1 MYDGGDTNGTKMTGV
16 KMKQEVAILTVKK
29 LIAVMKR
36 SLKFGAT
43 NMTAVEMK
51 TGGSYEDDDIIGKTE
66 SSDEK
71 IIEVWSSSGNER
83 GSSFDDDSIIG
94 EIKSSQ

>member
-51 TGGSYEDDDIIGKTE
+51 QEVAMRMMTLL
-66 SSDEK
+66 EK
-71 IIEVWSSSGNER
+71 LKAAAV
-83 GSSFDDDSIIG
+83 
-94 EIKSSQ
+94 EIKEEVALRM